1 MGKVRKRAHVF
12 VSGSVQGVNF
22 RWYTTQHARTRGVGG
37 WVRNAPDGRVEAVF
51 EGDVAA
57 VQELIDWCHEG
68 PRHAR
73 VTSVDVQWEEP
84 EGLYEF
90 DVDF

>member
-1 MGKVRKRAHVF
+1 MRKRAHVL

-22 RWYTTQHARTRGVGG
+22 RWYTTQHARRLGVGG
-37 WVRNAPDGRVEAVF
+37 WIRNTPDGRVEAVF
-51 EGDVAA
+51 EGDAQPVE
-57 VQELIDWCHEG
+57 ELVEWCRQG

-73 VTSVDVQWEEP
+73 VTSVDVNWEEP

-90 DVDF
+90 DVEF